1 MAGAPEETMVWGAIP
16 EASLETAVDLV
27 EETLRLD
34 REVAEY
40 RVVVVALPEVLELM
54 VEVVPAEEAE
64 GAERV

>member
-1 MAGAPEETMVWGAIP
+1 MVWGAIP